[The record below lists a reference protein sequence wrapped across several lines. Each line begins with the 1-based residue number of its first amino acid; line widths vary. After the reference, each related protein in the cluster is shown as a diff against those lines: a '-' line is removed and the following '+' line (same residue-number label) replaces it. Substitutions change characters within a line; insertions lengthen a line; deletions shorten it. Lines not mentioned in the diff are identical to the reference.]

1 MTTTPTRQRPLS
13 DAAFET
19 AKTLLPGGV
28 NSPVRAFKSVGGG
41 TPLFLQKA
49 KGATITDIDGHDYLD
64 YVLSWGPAILGHAH
78 PQVVEAVRE
87 TALNGL
93 SFGCPTVLE
102 NLLAKAV
109 IDRFPAM
116 ETVRFVSSGTE
127 AVMSAIRLARAFT
140 GRKKLIKFE
149 GCYHGHADS
158 LLVKAG
164 SGVATLGIPDS
175 AGISPLVAQ
184 ETLTAPFNDLEA
196 VMALFEAYGD
206 DIAGVLIEPVAGNMG
221 CVLPMNGF
229 LQGLREMCN
238 AYGSLLIFDEV
249 MTGFRVHSGGVQTLY
264 NIAPDITTLGK
275 IIGGGMPV
283 GAYGGRADIMANVAP
298 QGTMYQAGTLSGNP
312 LGMAA
317 GLKTLQ
323 LLEAPNTY
331 ETLDANAKKLV
342 AGMAG
347 LCEQFK
353 LPHSTQQVGAMFSL
367 FFVEAPVHNFADVC
381 KTDRAFFNQFF
392 WGMLNR
398 GIYLAPSPFEA
409 SFTSVCHQQAEIDAT
424 LNAMEDT
431 LRSVVI

>member
-1 MTTTPTRQRPLS
+1 MMPTLTR
-13 DAAFET
+13 DASAHAFAT

-41 TPLFLQKA
+41 TPLFVESA
-49 KGATITDIDGHDYLD
+49 AGAYITDVDGHRYLD

-87 TALNGL
+87 TALKGL

-102 NLLAKAV
+102 NQLSQAV
-109 IDRFPAM
+109 LNKLPAM
-116 ETVRFVSSGTE
+116 EMIRFVSSGTE

-175 AGISPLVAQ
+175 PGVNPSIAQ
-184 ETLTAPFNDLEA
+184 ETLTGPFNNLAA
-196 VMALFEAYGD
+196 VEALFTTHGD

-221 CVLPMNGF
+221 CVLPVEGF
-229 LQGLREMCN
+229 LQGLRTICN
-238 AYGSLLIFDEV
+238 KYGALLIFDEV
-249 MTGFRVHSGGVQTLY
+249 MTGFRVHTGGVQTLY
-264 NIAPDITTLGK
+264 DISPDLTTLGK
-275 IIGGGMPV
+275 ILGGGMPV
-283 GAYGGRADIMANVAP
+283 GAYGGRADIMQHVAP

-312 LGMAA
+312 LGMVA
-317 GLKTLQ
+317 GLHTLA
-323 LLEAPNTY
+323 LLDAPNTY
-331 ETLDANAKKLV
+331 PQLDAHAKTLV
-342 AGMAG
+342 AGMVG
-347 LCEQFK
+347 LCKQFG
-353 LPHSTQQVGAMFSL
+353 LPCTTQQVGAMFSL

-381 KTDRAFFNQFF
+381 RTDRAFFNQFF

-398 GIYLAPSPFEA
+398 GVYLAPSPFEA
-409 SFTSVCHQQAEIDAT
+409 SFTSICHTEPEITAT
-424 LNAMEDT
+424 LTAMEAT
-431 LRSVVI
+431 LQEILN